1 MVKNATAKSETAE
14 LPQRLIAHVEVDVE
28 VILGTAH
35 LSVARLGELEKGALV
50 EVDRKLSEAAE
61 LRVNGRVIARGEIVS
76 VDDKFAV
83 RITEIGG

>member
-1 MVKNATAKSETAE
+1 MVKSATAKSATDE
-14 LPQRLIAHVEVDVE
+14 LPQRLIAHVEVDVD
-28 VILGTAH
+28 VILGAAH
-35 LSVARLGELEKGALV
+35 LSVAELAGMKQGALV

>member
-1 MVKNATAKSETAE
+1 MVKNTSAKREGAE
-14 LPQRLIAHVEVDVE
+14 LSQRLIAHVEVEVE
-28 VILGTAH
+28 VVLGTAH
-35 LSVARLGELEKGALV
+35 ISVAELAELEKGALV

-83 RITEIGG
+83 RVTEIGG